1 MLKPILFL
9 LGAGALIF
17 LYENQARAFHP
28 DVYTPR
34 APRDQLEEIQEIE
47 SPFETSADRIKEGRK
62 IYFGNGLCV
71 SCHLQD
77 GKGKFLPGH
86 APRNF
91 TDPKWQ
97 DARTDGELMWT
108 LKNGSPGTGMPRRV
122 GVVITEKEG
131 WSVIQFI
138 RTFRKAP

>member
-1 MLKPILFL
+1 MKTVLAVVAL
-9 LGAGALIF
+9 LLLSGDGAH
-17 LYENQARAFHP
+17 AFHP
-28 DVYTPR
+28 DNYTPR
-34 APRDQLEEIQEIE
+34 VPRDQLEEIQEIE
-47 SPFETSADRIKEGRK
+47 SPFETTADRNKEGRK

-108 LKNGSPGTGMPRRV
+108 LKNGSPGTAMPRQV

-131 WSVIQFI
+131 WSVIQYI